1 MCRTNI
7 DESKI
12 SKQDYKGIRRATTK
26 KLGAEPTKFGQE
38 AEVKNQKQKD
48 IDNMFGGSEIGGSEV
63 QEDQIVVRQP
73 SINASDD

>member
-38 AEVKNQKQKD
+38 AEVKDQK
-48 IDNMFGGSEIGGSEV
+48 
-63 QEDQIVVRQP
+63 
-73 SINASDD
+73 

>member
-26 KLGAEPTKFGQE
+26 KLGSEPTKFGQE
-38 AEVKNQKQKD
+38 AEAKDQKAKE
-48 IDNMFGGSEIGGSEV
+48 IDNMFGGSEISGASVVNPDE
-63 QEDQIVVRQP
+63 IVVR
-73 SINASDD
+73 